1 MMTAYDEYEQI
12 SKVAEQMTTKTWGKE
27 WVEAFMK
34 RSTREFF
41 KAWQGVKGA
50 TLFDRVHGYVYGRWL
65 YHYIS
70 IGLGEHPVSRPL
82 SAMISIL
89 SKLSPAREETVSK
102 GKTFADT
109 YHGKVI
115 TTDSATQLVQVQED
129 INLPD
134 LEHVIPYTKAR
145 DIIMT
150 DPDHI
155 VIMDCACRS
164 ARSEPCLP
172 LDVCMIVGEP
182 FASFVLDHHPDRS
195 RRITGEQ
202 AERILEAEQ
211 ARGHVHHA
219 FFKDAMLGR
228 FYAICNCCSCCCG
241 AMHSMRN
248 GTPMLASSGYVSEI
262 ELDLCFACGL
272 CAEHCPF
279 GAMGMDNAR
288 LEIDR
293 DLCMGCGVCVS
304 TCPEGALSLQED
316 PEKGV
321 PLVISELLKA
331 GAEA

>member
-1 MMTAYDEYEQI
+1 
-12 SKVAEQMTTKTWGKE
+12 
-27 WVEAFMK
+27 MK

-41 KAWQGVKGA
+41 KAWQGVRGA
-50 TLFDRVHGYVYGRWL
+50 TLFDRLHGYVYGRWIYL
-65 YHYIS
+65 YIS

-82 SAMISIL
+82 RSMISIV
-89 SKLSPAREETVSK
+89 SKLSPTREEPVPK

-109 YHGKVI
+109 YHGKVV
-115 TTDSATQLVQVQED
+115 TTDAARQLVQVQED
-129 INLPD
+129 IHLPD

-155 VIMDCACRS
+155 VIIDCACRS

-195 RRITGEQ
+195 RRVRVEQ
-202 AERILEAEQ
+202 AEGILEAEH

-248 GTPMLASSGYVSEI
+248 GTPMLASSGYVSELEI
-262 ELDLCFACGL
+262 DLCVACGL
-272 CAEHCPF
+272 CAEQCPF
-279 GAMGMDNAR
+279 GAMSMGDVQV
-288 LEIDR
+288 EVDR
-293 DLCMGCGVCVS
+293 VLCMGCGVCVS
-304 TCPEGALSLQED
+304 TCPEGALSLQAD

-321 PLVISELLKA
+321 PLVISELLKVE
-331 GAEA
+331 AEV